1 MHLNHHMLMLAQTDN
16 NGYPLFMM
24 SSLVMKSLAS
34 SDVSAN
40 SGSSKFHLQAKMLF
54 RVSLSLSPRN
64 GQRPLRLTGRDGP
77 SFTIVSARVCA
88 CVFVC
93 LLTAC
98 RWWRRGSTCPCW
110 TTQSRSWWPRERETP
125 ECRNSPAVSPVVCI
139 YVGNT
144 IKITFCMITAISKTE
159 KT

>member
-1 MHLNHHMLMLAQTDN
+1 
-16 NGYPLFMM
+16 
-24 SSLVMKSLAS
+24 MKSLAS

-88 CVFVC
+88 RVCSCVYSQHVGDDAEAPHVRVERHKVIVDDLGSEKLRSAKIHPQFLPWFVSM
-93 LLTAC
+93 
-98 RWWRRGSTCPCW
+98 WG
-110 TTQSRSWWPRERETP
+110 
-125 ECRNSPAVSPVVCI
+125 I
-139 YVGNT
+139 
-144 IKITFCMITAISKTE
+144 
-159 KT
+159 